1 MKRLLSAFCLLIC
14 LPVAAQ
20 DWELARQADER
31 GDVTVYVKPVPGN
44 PLKAFKGIIE
54 VPQPM
59 LSVMAVMGDIDRY
72 PEWVFQ
78 CSGAEMRP
86 DEWGKDV
93 IRILIQG
100 IWPVSDRDGV
110 ARSTISQDP
119 ESLAITIH
127 SQAAKGVFPPQDGYV
142 RLPDLDNTF
151 LFEPLE
157 DGWTRITFETFVD
170 PGGYIPA
177 WLANLVATRA
187 PTYSLTQMSRLLTEE
202 RYALDSVDA
211 LPLEFP
217 GVEQMIFPSLQ

>member
-1 MKRLLSAFCLLIC
+1 MKKLLTALCLLLC
-14 LPVAAQ
+14 LPASAQ
-20 DWELARQADER
+20 DWELAREAKER
-31 GDVTVYVKPVPGN
+31 GEVTVYVKPVPGN

-59 LSVMAVMGDIDRY
+59 LSVMAVMGDIERY
-72 PEWVFQ
+72 PDWVFQ

-86 DEWGKDV
+86 QEWGRDV
-93 IRILIQG
+93 IRIRIQG

-110 ARSTISQDP
+110 ARSTITQDP

-127 SQAAKGVFPPQDGYV
+127 SQDAQGVFPPQNDFV
-142 RLPDLDNTF
+142 RLPELDNIF
-151 LFEPLE
+151 LIEPLE

-187 PTYSLTQMSRLLTEE
+187 PTYSLTRMAELLKEE
-202 RYALDSVDA
+202 RYRMSSVDE

-217 GVEQMIFPSLQ
+217 GIDRMTFPSLQ